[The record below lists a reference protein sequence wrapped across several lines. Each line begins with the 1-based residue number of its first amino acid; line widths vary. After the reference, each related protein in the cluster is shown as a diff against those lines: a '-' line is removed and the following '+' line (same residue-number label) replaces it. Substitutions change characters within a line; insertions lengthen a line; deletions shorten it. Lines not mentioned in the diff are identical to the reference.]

1 MAKIS
6 TSERILATMAAF
18 AVAGVLIKVFLESL
32 NEKMKKMTAQKSN
45 FVYTGI
51 EDKRHAEILGEM
63 SEINAKLKGIIR
75 SDDDKT
81 GLKDKFDQLNNEL
94 SQYE

>member
-1 MAKIS
+1 MSKIS
-6 TSERILATMAAF
+6 TTEKILAVMAVA
-18 AVAGVLIKVFLESL
+18 AVAGVFLKVFIDGMK
-32 NEKMKKMTAQKSN
+32 EKHKQVAQKSN
-45 FVYTGI
+45 FVYTGT
-51 EDKRHAEILGEM
+51 EDRRHAEILGEM

-81 GLKDKFDQLNNEL
+81 GLKNKFDQLNSEL